1 MDRRP
6 DRRGRAFPWLC
17 RRGTRSICRTA
28 PHPRTNHFCRL
39 GIETSGSLEEIS
51 KSAVR
56 RKKKNEMPRHAA
68 VLKVSRN
75 CVIYLIMQLSGFK
88 MFFISLS
95 FIQIIGQAMTFS
107 VDPKGIDRPSIV
119 DAQTIENQT

>member
-1 MDRRP
+1 
-6 DRRGRAFPWLC
+6 
-17 RRGTRSICRTA
+17 
-28 PHPRTNHFCRL
+28 
-39 GIETSGSLEEIS
+39 
-51 KSAVR
+51 
-56 RKKKNEMPRHAA
+56 MPRHAA
-68 VLKVSRN
+68 VLNVSRN